1 MLLKNHECW
10 EHPQAQRLT
19 EKLGPKLY
27 ICNIHVTH
35 MTSYIPTSLCLIE
48 HWVSDAAELQPV
60 KALAASSKLRVG
72 WRYQPGR
79 TGEVT
84 ARLSQQLSKMPRNF
98 EVKNILSYRVR
109 EAYNHRAMLDPS
121 KALILNLR
129 ITNPQIHL
137 AESDPRSCT
146 TPNPDRAGRRS
157 YTIIYHHI
165 EYDLNWLTL

>member
-19 EKLGPKLY
+19 EKLVTKLY
-27 ICNIHVTH
+27 ICNIRVTH

-48 HWVSDAAELQPV
+48 HWVSHAAELQPV

-84 ARLSQQLSKMPRNF
+84 TRLSQQLSKMPRNF

-109 EAYNHRAMLDPS
+109 EAYNHRAMLAPA
-121 KALILNLR
+121 KLLFQMNLR
-129 ITNPQIHL
+129 RVWSKELYHSKSWQGRKAQLHTYLPWL
-137 AESDPRSCT
+137 LPYRST
-146 TPNPDRAGRRS
+146 S
-157 YTIIYHHI
+157 YAYNETI
-165 EYDLNWLTL
+165 

>member
-19 EKLGPKLY
+19 EKLVTKLY

-48 HWVSDAAELQPV
+48 HWVSHAAELQPV
-60 KALAASSKLRVG
+60 KALAASSKIRVG

-84 ARLSQQLSKMPRNF
+84 TRLSQQLSKMPRNF

-121 KALILNLR
+121 KALIPNELAQSL
-129 ITNPQIHL
+129 IQGAVPLQILTGQEGAATHL
-137 AESDPRSCT
+137 SSMAL
-146 TPNPDRAGRRS
+146 A
-157 YTIIYHHI
+157 I
-165 EYDLNWLTL
+165 

>member
-1 MLLKNHECW
+1 
-10 EHPQAQRLT
+10 
-19 EKLGPKLY
+19 
-27 ICNIHVTH
+27 

-48 HWVSDAAELQPV
+48 HWVSHAAELQPV

-121 KALILNLR
+121 KALIPNELAHHQPA
-129 ITNPQIHL
+129 NPSSRVWSKELYHSKSCQGRKAQLHTYL
-137 AESDPRSCT
+137 SWLLPYRST
-146 TPNPDRAGRRS
+146 SNAYNETM
-157 YTIIYHHI
+157 
-165 EYDLNWLTL
+165 